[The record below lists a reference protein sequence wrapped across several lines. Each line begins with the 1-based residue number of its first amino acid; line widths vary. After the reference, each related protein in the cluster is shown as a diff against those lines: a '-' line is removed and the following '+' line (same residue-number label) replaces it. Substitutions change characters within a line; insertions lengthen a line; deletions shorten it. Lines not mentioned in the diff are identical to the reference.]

1 MNTYVLFLESSQD
14 LPSSFKRLPKG
25 TSVFILVAADMT
37 HGAAYACNVSVWIL
51 VQRHRDK
58 RPHKLK
64 YES

>member
-25 TSVFILVAADMT
+25 TSVFIRVAADMT